1 MSDRL
6 PEPRMRDEFRSQLRQ
21 KLILEAQTV
30 LDPANRRGTAWTA
43 RWLRPALGIGTAA
56 LVLIAGAGTAAAG
69 SVPGDPAF
77 AIKRAVEDVQVAL
90 TFDDVQRVQLL
101 AQITDRRLAE
111 LQQVAD
117 RSDKAPTA
125 SQEYADAVTKFRA
138 AVDALQL
145 AAPQDKADA
154 AQQVADEARDKHDA
168 VLDVIEQKVPDQ
180 AKPALE
186 RAKEEEHR
194 DQGDKDKGNKSKDGK
209 GGGDNKT
216 DRPSATPSRTPS
228 PRVTESPRRTEAERT
243 DAPRTATPRPSTTSR
258 D

>member
-1 MSDRL
+1 MSDRF
-6 PEPRMRDEFRSQLRQ
+6 PEPRMRDEFRTTLRQ

-30 LDPANRRGTAWTA
+30 LDPANLRGTSWTS
-43 RWLRPALGIGTAA
+43 RLLSRSFVRPAIAIGVAA
-56 LVLIAGAGTAAAG
+56 VVLVAGAGTAAAD
-69 SVPGDPAF
+69 SLPGDPAF
-77 AIKRAVEDVQVAL
+77 AIKKAVEDVQIAL

-138 AVDALQL
+138 AVDAIQQ

-154 AQQVADEARDKHDA
+154 AQQVADAAREKHDA
-168 VLDVIEQKVPDQ
+168 VLNVIENKVPDQ

-186 RAKEEEHR
+186 RAKEEEHK
-194 DQGDKDKGNKSKDGK
+194 DKEDKDKGGNGNNGK
-209 GGGDNKT
+209 GNDDKSQ
-216 DRPSATPSRTPS
+216 RPSATPSRSPS
-228 PRVTESPRRTEAERT
+228 PRA
-243 DAPRTATPRPSTTSR
+243 TATPRSSPTR
-258 D
+258 RP